1 MSASFYLQ
9 NLKGSPGSR
18 ESSAAL
24 YSPAAPSNFGREP
37 KYVLF
42 DLHNTLKIQLEIS
55 LFRPQV
61 KHKFRKTFDTCHQE
75 AI

>member
-24 YSPAAPSNFGREP
+24 NSPAAPSNFGREP

-55 LFRPQV
+55 
-61 KHKFRKTFDTCHQE
+61 
-75 AI
+75 